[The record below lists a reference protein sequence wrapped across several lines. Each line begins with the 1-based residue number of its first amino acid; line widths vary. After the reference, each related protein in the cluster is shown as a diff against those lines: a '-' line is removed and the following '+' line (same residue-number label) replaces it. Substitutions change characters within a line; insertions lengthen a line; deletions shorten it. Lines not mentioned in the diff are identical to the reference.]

1 MSKVGT
7 PIHDQKRTTKNPKK
21 QSSAFVTSE
30 SRFFWRFFFS
40 SRLSAVDCVIFRQDI
55 KTWRQRKDADKL
67 TTTAKVKRNRVEVVL
82 DLFRYLEKWNIS
94 AVVSSP
100 TRTFTREVGRHPMMN
115 RYHFS
120 QVTIFFFL
128 LLELLL
134 IDFKAFLFFDLRPE
148 IQKFRPVCLL
158 LLFFQEMYDR
168 IHLVL
173 LSQLWTIA
181 NVYHRTI
188 TIRIVLFSE

>member
-120 QVTIFFFL
+120 QVTIFFSFFSSCYWSIL
-128 LLELLL
+128 KLSFSL
-134 IDFKAFLFFDLRPE
+134 IFDPRYKNFGLSVCFYFS
-148 IQKFRPVCLL
+148 FRKCTI
-158 LLFFQEMYDR
+158 ES
-168 IHLVL
+168 I
-173 LSQLWTIA
+173 LSSYLNCEQ
-181 NVYHRTI
+181 
-188 TIRIVLFSE
+188 